1 MRSARTLAAA
11 VFAIAIGAVVPLHA
25 QTPGGDN
32 TRPITLVV
40 PIAAGGGMDTIG
52 RVLAERL
59 QERLKQPVVVENRVG
74 AGGVTGVD
82 YVAKAAPDGRTLL
95 LLDISAVLHKWLHK
109 SVPFD
114 VIEDFV
120 PIAQVATTPL
130 LLFAHPSLPVADVKE
145 LIAYARANPGKVS
158 VGTPGV
164 GSPHH
169 LAAAMLNSSA
179 KIDITH
185 VPYRGT
191 APALNGLLGGQIPLI
206 WATPN
211 AVIQFVETGK
221 VKALAT
227 ASAQRIAWR

>member
-11 VFAIAIGAVVPLHA
+11 VLAIAIGAVVPLHG
-25 QTPGGDN
+25 QTPGGDA

-114 VIEDFV
+114 VIEVFV

-130 LLFAHPSLPVADVKE
+130 LLSRILLFPSL
-145 LIAYARANPGKVS
+145 
-158 VGTPGV
+158 
-164 GSPHH
+164 
-169 LAAAMLNSSA
+169 M
-179 KIDITH
+179 
-185 VPYRGT
+185 
-191 APALNGLLGGQIPLI
+191 
-206 WATPN
+206 
-211 AVIQFVETGK
+211 
-221 VKALAT
+221 
-227 ASAQRIAWR
+227 